1 MIRENKVYSDRI
13 LSIILV
19 FFGLILFVIPDY
31 FIIKNDVDTFA
42 ILVKERA
49 LFSFAFA
56 IIIWK
61 IAEFSIIIYL
71 KLADILSLI
80 LIFFLIFDPIHSSFL
95 FLHQSISYIIIQ
107 LLILFLIQYDKFTY
121 EID

>member
-1 MIRENKVYSDRI
+1 MIKENSVYSSI
-13 LSIILV
+13 LVPVLFV
-19 FFGLILFVIPDY
+19 FFGLLLFFIPDY
-31 FIIKNDVDTFA
+31 FIIKNDVNTFI

-49 LFSFAFA
+49 LFCFTIA

-71 KLADILSLI
+71 KLADMFSLLI
-80 LIFFLIFDPIHSSFL
+80 IFFIIFDPIYSSFLFLFQSFLYIFFLIFLL
-95 FLHQSISYIIIQ
+95 FM
-107 LLILFLIQYDKFTY
+107 IQYDKFTY

>member
-1 MIRENKVYSDRI
+1 MIKENSVYS
-13 LSIILV
+13 SIIVPILFV
-19 FFGLILFVIPDY
+19 FFGLILFFIPDY
-31 FIIKNDVDTFA
+31 FIIKNDVDTFI

-49 LFSFAFA
+49 LFCFTIA

-95 FLHQSISYIIIQ
+95 FLHQSITYIIIQ
-107 LLILFLIQYDKFTY
+107 LLILIMIQYDKFTY

>member
-1 MIRENKVYSDRI
+1 MIKENSVYSSI
-13 LSIILV
+13 LVPVLFV
-19 FFGLILFVIPDY
+19 FFGLILFFIPDY
-31 FIIKNDVDTFA
+31 FIIKNDVDTFI

-49 LFSFAFA
+49 LFCFTIA

-71 KLADILSLI
+71 KLADILTLI
-80 LIFFLIFDPIHSSFL
+80 LILFLIFDPIYSSFL
-95 FLHQSISYIIIQ
+95 FLHQSITYIIIQ

-121 EID
+121 EIY

>member
-1 MIRENKVYSDRI
+1 MIKENSVYS
-13 LSIILV
+13 SIIVPILFV
-19 FFGLILFVIPDY
+19 FFGLILFFIPDY
-31 FIIKNDVDTFA
+31 FIIKNDVDTFT

-80 LIFFLIFDPIHSSFL
+80 LIFFLIFDPIYSSFL

-107 LLILFLIQYDKFTY
+107 LLILIMIQYDKFTY